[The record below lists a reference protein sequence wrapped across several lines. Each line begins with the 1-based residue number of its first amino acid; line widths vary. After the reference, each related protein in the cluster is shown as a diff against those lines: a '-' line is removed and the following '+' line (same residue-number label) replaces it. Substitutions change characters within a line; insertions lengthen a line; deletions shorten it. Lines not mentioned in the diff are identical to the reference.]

1 MFGDGG
7 THQRHA
13 LGTGPIVARHQRGIV
28 DEHIQGT
35 ELFHCLREHGVHR
48 STVQAWGKEGVLL
61 GDPEAVKA
69 RVAIARRKE
78 SAAGAAAG
86 ETYTEARRR
95 REIALANRAEII
107 TQREAGKVIDIDS
120 VETAFGQIGAEFR
133 SRLLAMRGNL
143 VTELEGQGAEGIY
156 RILDQR
162 FGELLTAIHS
172 LSKT

>member
-1 MFGDGG
+1 MNLDASQLSAIARA
-7 THQRHA
+7 TLKTPQ
-13 LGTGPIVARHQRGIV
+13 LGKSLAKPNISAIA
-28 DEHIQGT
+28 
-35 ELFHCLREHGVHR
+35 REHGVHR

-69 RVAIARRKE
+69 RVAVAKGRE
-78 SAAGAAAG
+78 LAAGAAAG

-95 REIALANRAEII
+95 REIALANRAEILA
-107 TQREAGKVIDIDS
+107 QREAGKVIDIDS

-162 FGELLTAIHS
+162 FGELLTAVHS
-172 LSKT
+172 LAKPQKP